1 MDDDSA
7 EIELLEQ
14 NLSKTHQISQKMTTI
29 LNSFDTRLAR
39 LEKSILPLY
48 NSAQILNRRASNIEK
63 ALLKIDEV
71 ASNQEGIA
79 AEEALIL
86 RGPQP
91 GQFEVYKDALQRLNA
106 SIAFKASDQDTL
118 DTARLVETGA
128 KKLAQLYTKLVAE
141 GSSGTTPAPGVEI
154 VKAPFPSQLR
164 TTLQPIVA
172 FLRTLPVPSTH
183 PSHPAAAAILTTL
196 KDAQR
201 GYADMRGTWG
211 KKCLEAHGKRVV
223 DRADTVEPIATGR
236 ELGAWVQSVLSVA
249 REEYDL
255 LIEMS
260 TLVSPSQLASHFGNL
275 LNPLV
280 LLMST
285 TITALVAFSKRSLQK
300 YGFLILSAYEALLE
314 LQPMWEEIS
323 ALKVSPE
330 SRNDNRKETNEYK
343 DVLHVVR
350 MVCIRMFPEAL
361 ADIKLSTAGRTG
373 DTSTA
378 LLDAA
383 VEAVQFLNNMQE
395 VLVGSSDILSVV
407 GDGNWKMGEGVV
419 VKKQAIVEVS
429 AQTLLEHFIY
439 DIVVTIINTVS
450 LIARTQRRPPFD
462 SFFLLNNIAYLR
474 KNILEPRQES
484 LIDYL
489 TKPTQD
495 ILNSNFRTAKAS
507 YLDANFSPL
516 MQSLSDDPK
525 EKGKAATKEKFTRFY
540 DLLEEVLE
548 RHRLAKVLEDDA
560 ESREAIGNDVIKFL
574 IPSLKAFTQKHK
586 EKEFSK
592 SKPGYIKLSAE
603 TVESQLRSIYR

>member
-1 MDDDSA
+1 MNMDDDSA

-48 NSAQILNRRASNIEK
+48 NSTQILNRRASNIEK
-63 ALLKIDEV
+63 ALMKIDEV

-91 GQFEVYKDALQRLNA
+91 GEFEVYKDALQRLNA
-106 SIAFKASDQDTL
+106 SIAFKASDQDTF
-118 DTARLVETGA
+118 DTARLIETGA

-154 VKAPFPSQLR
+154 VRAPFPSQLR
-164 TTLQPIVA
+164 STLQPIVA

-196 KDAQR
+196 KEAQR

-223 DRADTVEPIATGR
+223 DRADTMEPIATGK
-236 ELGAWVQSVLSVA
+236 ELGTWVQSVLSVA

-255 LIEMS
+255 LTEMS
-260 TLVSPSQLASHFGNL
+260 TLASPSQLASHFGNL
-275 LNPLV
+275 LNPLA
-280 LLMST
+280 LLMSSI
-285 TITALVAFSKRSLQK
+285 ITSLVAFSKRSLQK

-314 LQPMWEEIS
+314 LQPMWDEI
-323 ALKVSPE
+323 AVLRVSP
-330 SRNDNRKETNEYK
+330 DNRKETNEYK
-343 DVLHVVR
+343 DVLQVVR

-378 LLDAA
+378 LLDAS
-383 VEAVQFLNNMQE
+383 VEVVQFLNNMQE
-395 VLVGSSDILSVV
+395 VLVGSGDILSVV

-439 DIVVTIINTVS
+439 DVVLTIINTVS

-474 KNILEPRQES
+474 KNILEPRQDS

-495 ILNSNFRTAKAS
+495 VLNSNFRTAKAS

-574 IPSLKAFTQKHK
+574 IPSLKAFTQKQK

-592 SKPGYIKLSAE
+592 NPQKYIKLSAE

>member
-1 MDDDSA
+1 M
-7 EIELLEQ
+7 
-14 NLSKTHQISQKMTTI
+14 
-29 LNSFDTRLAR
+29 
-39 LEKSILPLY
+39 
-48 NSAQILNRRASNIEK
+48 
-63 ALLKIDEV
+63 
-71 ASNQEGIA
+71 
-79 AEEALIL
+79 
-86 RGPQP
+86 
-91 GQFEVYKDALQRLNA
+91 
-106 SIAFKASDQDTL
+106 
-118 DTARLVETGA
+118 VETGA

-154 VKAPFPSQLR
+154 VKAPFSSQLR

-223 DRADTVEPIATGR
+223 DRADTIEPIATGR
-236 ELGAWVQSVLSVA
+236 ELGTWVQSVLSVA

-280 LLMST
+280 LSMST

-373 DTSTA
+373 DTSTV
-378 LLDAA
+378 LLDASVEVRFSSISTLLDSRNIPQA
-383 VEAVQFLNNMQE
+383 VRFLNNMQE

-429 AQTLLEHFIY
+429 AQTLLEHFIC
-439 DIVVTIINTVS
+439 
-450 LIARTQRRPPFD
+450 A
-462 SFFLLNNIAYLR
+462 
-474 KNILEPRQES
+474 
-484 LIDYL
+484 
-489 TKPTQD
+489 
-495 ILNSNFRTAKAS
+495 
-507 YLDANFSPL
+507 FSPYSAFFRSYYSPYPFF
-516 MQSLSDDPK
+516 Q
-525 EKGKAATKEKFTRFY
+525 
-540 DLLEEVLE
+540 LLGCAV
-548 RHRLAKVLEDDA
+548 
-560 ESREAIGNDVIKFL
+560 
-574 IPSLKAFTQKHK
+574 
-586 EKEFSK
+586 
-592 SKPGYIKLSAE
+592 
-603 TVESQLRSIYR
+603 